1 MKNLMSMN
9 QKLSGMLSTTGQF
22 RALATICFAIVITT
36 LAACKSSNF
45 PEQDT
50 FQAPV
55 LDKNSMYTLGPGDNI
70 RIRVYE
76 HEDLSG
82 SYNVDDTGR
91 ISLPLILGVNT
102 RGLTLP
108 ELEQKIADELS
119 KNFIMNPKVSIDLI
133 KARPFCILGEIR
145 NPGCFSGIHGMNTAQ
160 AIALAGGYT
169 YRAFKEKFVVTRE
182 DGRKIVATSATPI
195 FAGDTIEIYE
205 RYY

>member
-1 MKNLMSMN
+1 MN
-9 QKLSGMLSTTGQF
+9 PNLSGTALKTGLSGPLAVVFLAFLIT
-22 RALATICFAIVITT
+22 ALT
-36 LAACKSSNF
+36 ACSNSNF
-45 PEQDT
+45 PEQDS
-50 FQAPV
+50 FQTPI
-55 LDKNSMYTLGPGDNI
+55 LNKNTMFMLGPGDNI

-108 ELEQKIADELS
+108 ELERKIANELS
-119 KNFIMNPKVSIDLI
+119 KNFIANPKVSIDLV
-133 KARPFCILGEIR
+133 KSRPFCIVGEIR
-145 NPGCFSGIHGMNTAQ
+145 NPGCFSGIHGMNTVQ

>member
-1 MKNLMSMN
+1 MKNIMAMN
-9 QKLSGMLSTTGQF
+9 QKLSGIVSKTGQF
-22 RALATICFAIVITT
+22 RPLAIICFAVVITT

-45 PEQDT
+45 PEQDS
-50 FQAPV
+50 FQTPI
-55 LDKNSMYTLGPGDNI
+55 LNKDTMYTLGPGDNI
-70 RIRVYE
+70 RIRVYD

-119 KNFIMNPKVSIDLI
+119 KNFIMNPKVSIDLV

-195 FAGDTIEIYE
+195 FAGDTIEVYE
-205 RYY
+205 RYF

>member
-1 MKNLMSMN
+1 MKNTMSMN
-9 QKLSGMLSTTGQF
+9 QKLLGIGSKTGHF
-22 RALATICFAIVITT
+22 RPLAALCLAIVITT
-36 LAACKSSNF
+36 SVSCRSSNF

-55 LDKNSMYTLGPGDNI
+55 LDKNSVFTLGPGDNI
-70 RIRVYE
+70 RIRVYD

-91 ISLPLILGVNT
+91 ISLPLILGINT

-108 ELEQKIADELS
+108 ELEGKIAAELAR
-119 KNFIMNPKVSIDLI
+119 NFIVNPKVSIDLI
-133 KARPFCILGEIR
+133 ESRPFCILGEVR

-160 AIALAGGYT
+160 AIAIAGGYT

-182 DGRKIVATSATPI
+182 GGRKIIANSSTPI
-195 FAGDTIEIYE
+195 FAGDTIEVYE
-205 RYY
+205 RYF

>member
-1 MKNLMSMN
+1 MKNTISMN
-9 QKLSGMLSTTGQF
+9 HKMSGIGSETGLF
-22 RALATICFAIVITT
+22 RLLAAICFAVLITT

-50 FQAPV
+50 FQVPV
-55 LDKNSMYTLGPGDNI
+55 LNKNTLYTLGPGDNI
-70 RIRVYE
+70 RIRVYD

-108 ELEQKIADELS
+108 ELEQKITDELS
-119 KNFIMNPKVSIDLI
+119 NNFIANPKVSIDLV
-133 KARPFCILGEIR
+133 KSRPFCILGEIR
-145 NPGCFSGIHGMNTAQ
+145 NPGCFSGRHGMNTAQ
-160 AIALAGGYT
+160 AIAIAGGYT

-205 RYY
+205 RYF

>member
-1 MKNLMSMN
+1 MN
-9 QKLSGMLSTTGQF
+9 QKLLSIGSKTGRF
-22 RALATICFAIVITT
+22 RPLAAIFLTIVITT
-36 LAACKSSNF
+36 SVSCSNSNF
-45 PEQDT
+45 PEQET
-50 FQAPV
+50 FQVPV
-55 LDKNSMYTLGPGDNI
+55 LNKDTLYTLGPGDSV

-102 RGLTLP
+102 RGLTIP
-108 ELEQKIADELS
+108 ELEQKIATELAE
-119 KNFIMNPKVSIDLI
+119 NYIANPKVSIDLV
-133 KARPFCILGEIR
+133 KSRPFCILGEIR
-145 NPGCFSGIHGMNTAQ
+145 NPGCFSGMHGMNTAQ

-182 DGRKIVATSATPI
+182 DGRKILATSATPI

>member
-1 MKNLMSMN
+1 MI
-9 QKLSGMLSTTGQF
+9 QKLPNTEWNASLLKLLAMILLST
-22 RALATICFAIVITT
+22 LIATMT
-36 LAACKSSNF
+36 ACKSSNF
-45 PEQDT
+45 PEQGSYDT
-50 FQAPV
+50 PV
-55 LDKNSMYTLGPGDNI
+55 LDKNSAFTLGPSDSI
-70 RIRVYE
+70 SIRVYD

-108 ELEQKIADELS
+108 ELEQKIANKLS
-119 KNFIMNPKVSIDLI
+119 KNFIVNPKVSVDLI
-133 KARPFCILGEIR
+133 KSRPFCILGEVR

-160 AIALAGGYT
+160 AIAIAGGYT

-182 DGRKIVATSATPI
+182 DGRKIVATSGTPI
-195 FAGDTIEIYE
+195 FAGDTVEVYE